1 MSAIV
6 PDGATLR
13 RELAGLCAASTDDE
27 RREAYARAAWSTLVE
42 PGDGTAGSLVAAL
55 GAERAL
61 EVALS
66 VRAPRPVG
74 EITVQQLTAGRDRWN
89 PRRDRVADAMERAR
103 KAGVRLLTPADADW
117 PARSADLGPHAPLCL
132 WTRGDRG
139 LLSIP
144 APALALVG
152 ARASTT
158 YGDFVAAEL
167 AAESAAA
174 GVTVVSGGA
183 YGIDGAAHRAA
194 VAAGG
199 ATVAIMAGGVDRAYP
214 AGHRDLIERI
224 VREGLVVA
232 EVPCGTTP
240 TKFRFLAR
248 NRLIAALSDATVV
261 VEAGWRSGAH
271 NTAHHAQMIGRPVGV
286 VPGPVTS
293 AASMGCHRLLR
304 ESDATCVTTFAE
316 VRELIGHAGSLE
328 GSGRGDPGARDD
340 EYTGD
345 RTRILDA
352 LSARSPRTVADVARR
367 AGFGFGEAAGLLGML
382 ELDGAARRRGDEW
395 IQASPAPPATLW

>member
-1 MSAIV
+1 MNAVI
-6 PDGATLR
+6 PDGAVLR

-27 RREAYARAAWSTLVE
+27 RGEAYARAAWSTLVE
-42 PGDGTAGSLVAAL
+42 PGDGTAGALVAAL

-66 VRAPRPVG
+66 ERTPHPVG
-74 EITVQQLTAGRDRWN
+74 DLSAQDLMAGRDRWF
-89 PRRDRVADAMERAR
+89 PRRGGVADALERAR
-103 KAGVRLLTPADADW
+103 KAGVRLLTPVDADW
-117 PARSADLGPHAPLCL
+117 PARSADLGPHGPLCL
-132 WTRGDRG
+132 WTRGDTG
-139 LLSIP
+139 LLGVS

-174 GVTVVSGGA
+174 GMTVVSGGA
-183 YGIDGAAHRAA
+183 YGIDGAAHRAT

-240 TKFRFLAR
+240 AKFRFLAR
-248 NRLIAALSDATVV
+248 NRLIAAFSDATVV
-261 VEAGWRSGAH
+261 VEAGWRSGAL

-316 VRELIGHAGSLE
+316 VRELIGDAAGF
-328 GSGRGDPGARDD
+328 GASGRGDAGARD
-340 EYTGD
+340 EAYTGD
-345 RTRILDA
+345 RERILDA

-367 AGFGFGEAAGLLGML
+367 AGFGLGEASALLGIL
-382 ELDGAARRRGDEW
+382 ELDGAVRRRADGW
-395 IQASPAPPATLW
+395 IQAPSTPPATLW